1 MGSKKSVFIIGATNR
16 PDIIDPA
23 VLRPGRLDQLIYI
36 PLPDEGS
43 RMNILKAVLR
53 KSPVSPEIDI
63 TYLARTLHGFSGA
76 DLTEICQ
83 RAAKMAIRESIEKEI
98 ELEKERAAA
107 GGDASME
114 DDSPDPV
121 PEITKYHFEESMK
134 FARRSVSDNDI
145 RKYEMFSQTLQ
156 QSRGFGNDFKFPE
169 GGVGGGT
176 APPSGGGGGAFAAAA
191 TAAAADDDDDL
202 YN

>member
-1 MGSKKSVFIIGATNR
+1 MNSKKSVFIIGATNR

-43 RMNILKAVLR
+43 RVNILKSVTR
-53 KSPVSPEIDI
+53 KSPVASDVDLN
-63 TYLARTLHGFSGA
+63 YLARTLHGFSGA

-98 ELEKERAAA
+98 EQEKEREAA
-107 GGDASME
+107 GGEAMDTG
-114 DDSPDPV
+114 DDPV
-121 PEITKYHFEESMK
+121 PEITRAHFEESMK
-134 FARRSVSDNDI
+134 FALRSVSDNDI

-176 APPSGGGGGAFAAAA
+176 ATPAAGGGAFAPQ
-191 TAAAADDDDDL
+191 AAAADDDDDL